1 MEYVEKKFLKLKE
14 QAPEMAENDLYK
26 VVTELVE
33 EEIIDTDPLLVS
45 VSKVKMGYGTW
56 RSKGFANPYHFGKEL
71 ADIIASVL
79 SSKITHDED
88 KEFAVSD
95 FRNDL
100 IDTIKSIVY

>member
-26 VVTELVE
+26 AVTELV

-88 KEFAVSD
+88 KEFSVSE